1 MRDHGGNLDEAM
13 AGFGGTAADWID
25 LSTGINRQPWPVP
38 PLPPEAWTALP
49 TKRALAAL
57 IEAARGVWGTEAPMV
72 ALAGAQA
79 AIQLIPH
86 LAPPGR
92 ARVLAPTYN
101 EHAAALRAAG
111 WAVKEVSRL
120 EELAGADLAV
130 LVNPNNPDGRR
141 IEPEA
146 LLALLPQVGRLVVD
160 ESFGD
165 PDPALSLAAGC
176 GRPGLIVLRSFGKFW
191 GLAGVRLG
199 FAIGPAA
206 DIAALAERAGPWAVS
221 GPALEIGRRALLD
234 TAWAEATRQRLAE
247 NALRLDALVARA
259 GWELIGGTGL
269 FRLYR
274 TPEGTAAQARL
285 ARHRIW
291 SRIFPAR
298 PDWLR
303 LGLPGSEEEWKR
315 MEAAL
320 KGPKTFGTEEAA
332 VLSRLLHWRRDVRH
346 FRRDPVP
353 DEVLRR
359 LRVAVDSAPSVGNA
373 RPWRIFRVE
382 DAGLRSAV
390 RVEFARCNGAAASL
404 YSGDQARTYA
414 KLKLAGLEAAPVQFA
429 VFTVTD
435 PDAGHGL
442 GRQTMPETLRQ
453 STAMAIHTLWLA
465 ARAENLGLGMV
476 SIVEPKR
483 IEELFE
489 VPEGWEFAAYL
500 CLGWPAFSDDTP
512 LLHRNGWQ
520 QNCATDWEI
529 R

>member
-49 TKRALAAL
+49 TRRALAGL
-57 IEAARGVWGTEAPMV
+57 IAAAREAWGTEAPMA

-79 AIQLIPH
+79 AIQLIPG
-86 LAPPGR
+86 LAAPGR

-101 EHAAALRAAG
+101 EHAAALRTAG
-111 WAVKEVSRL
+111 WAVEEVTRP

-130 LVNPNNPDGRR
+130 LVNPNNPDGR
-141 IEPEA
+141 ITAPED
-146 LLALLPQVGRLVVD
+146 LLALLPKVGRLVVD
-160 ESFGD
+160 ESFAD
-165 PDPALSLAAGC
+165 PEPATSLAAAC
-176 GRPGLIVLRSFGKFW
+176 GQLGLIVLRSFGKFW
-191 GLAGVRLG
+191 GLAGLRLG

-221 GPALEIGRRALLD
+221 GPALEIGRRALSD
-234 TAWAEATRQRLAE
+234 RAWAEATRKRLAGE
-247 NALRLDALVARA
+247 APRLDALVAA
-259 GWELIGGTGL
+259 SGWVLVGGTGL

-274 TPEGTAAQARL
+274 TPEGAAAQARL

-291 SRIFPAR
+291 SRTFPAR

-303 LGLPGSEEEWKR
+303 LGLPGSEAEWDR
-315 MEAAL
+315 LAEAL
-320 KGPKTFGTEEAA
+320 KGPETFASAEAEA
-332 VLSRLLHWRRDVRH
+332 LARVLHWRRDVRH
-346 FRRDPVP
+346 FRRDPIP
-353 DEVLRR
+353 DETLRR
-359 LRVAVDSAPSVGNA
+359 LAAAVDRAPSVGNA

-382 DAGLRSAV
+382 DAGLRAAV
-390 RVEFARCNGAAASL
+390 RVEFARCNGAAAAL
-404 YSGDQARTYA
+404 YSGDQAETYA
-414 KLKLAGLEAAPVQFA
+414 RLKLAGLEAAPVQFA

-435 PDAGHGL
+435 PAEGHGL

-476 SIVEPKR
+476 SIVEPR
-483 IEELFE
+483 RMEALFE

-520 QNCATDWEI
+520 ENQTTGWEI

>member
-1 MRDHGGNLDEAM
+1 MRDHGGNLDEAI
-13 AGFGGTAADWID
+13 AGFGGTTGDWID

-38 PLPPEAWTALP
+38 ALSSEVWTALP
-49 TKRALAAL
+49 TKRALDAL
-57 IEAARGVWGTEAPMV
+57 IQAARNAWATEAPTV

-86 LAPPGR
+86 IAPTGR

-101 EHAAALRAAG
+101 EHASVLRAAG
-111 WAVKEVSRL
+111 WNVEEVAQL
-120 EELAGADLAV
+120 DELAGADLAV
-130 LVNPNNPDGRR
+130 VVNPNNPDGRR
-141 IEPEA
+141 TEPEA

-165 PDPALSLAAGC
+165 PDPALSLAAAC

-199 FAIGPAA
+199 FAIGHAG

-221 GPALEIGRRALLD
+221 GPAIEIGRRALQD
-234 TAWAEATRQRLAE
+234 TAWAEVTRQRLAMD
-247 NALRLDALVARA
+247 APRLDALVAHA
-259 GWELIGGTGL
+259 GWELIGGTSL

-274 TPEGTAAQARL
+274 TPEAAAAQARL

-298 PDWLR
+298 PEWLR
-303 LGLPGSEEEWKR
+303 LGVPGNEVEWQR

-320 KGPKTFGTEEAA
+320 EGPKTFGTEEAE
-332 VLSRLLHWRRDVRH
+332 VLSRLLNWRRDVRH

-353 DEVLRR
+353 EEVLRH
-359 LRVAVDSAPSVGNA
+359 LRAAMDSAPSVGNA
-373 RPWRIFRVE
+373 RPWRVFRVE
-382 DAGLRSAV
+382 DARLRSAV
-390 RVEFARCNGAAASL
+390 RVEFARCNGAAAAL
-404 YSGDQARTYA
+404 YSGEQAQTYA

-435 PDAGHGL
+435 PAAGHGL

-476 SIVEPKR
+476 SIVEPR
-483 IEELFE
+483 RMEALFE
-489 VPEGWEFAAYL
+489 VPKGWEFAAYL

-520 QNCATDWEI
+520 QNLTTDWEI